1 MERIYNTLRENRKLP
16 MTDEQLSDLGVD
28 FHQFDIR
35 TGTIS
40 SPSVTSYFLPR
51 VDFRDV
57 LDSDLAAS
65 PFLEMA
71 SFSEVPGSHSY
82 PWTLESFEMVM
93 IPIGGWKVDRDTYSL
108 LSGTRR
114 FLDFECTNTEK
125 LEFPLDSLSCHKHKG
140 HQRSLVGFRN
150 PEKCGDKRPS
160 SMELFA
166 IAALTHREMTRV
178 DQERSYKYR
187 PDESRSD
194 KDRSGECYFTF
205 PHLVF
210 LMDQSGGCRM
220 FQSYFDGKLHVQFSE
235 LLDLG
240 HMIAVPAYGQKYF
253 DMVDRKDFLEKLNL
267 LLKWTWPIIQGSTVA
282 NVPRICGN

>member
-16 MTDEQLSDLGVD
+16 MTDEQLSDLG
-28 FHQFDIR
+28 FDIR

-57 LDSDLAAS
+57 LDSDLADS
-65 PFLEMA
+65 PFLKAA
-71 SFSEVPGSHSY
+71 SCSEVPGPRLN
-82 PWTLESFEMVM
+82 PWILESFEMVM
-93 IPIGGWKVDRDTYSL
+93 FPEMMTDQYNYFTFMGIPNSGWVVDRDTHFLLGSVL
-108 LSGTRR
+108 LSVCRE

-140 HQRSLVGFRN
+140 HQRSIVGFRN
-150 PEKCGDKRPS
+150 QEKYGDKRPS

-166 IAALTHREMTRV
+166 IAALTHREMTKV
-178 DQERSYKYR
+178 DRERLYKN
-187 PDESRSD
+187 RSD
-194 KDRSGECYFTF
+194 KCYFTF

-210 LMDQSGGCRM
+210 LMDKSGGCRM

-240 HMIAVPAYGQKYF
+240 HMIAVPAYGEKYF
-253 DMVDRKDFLEKLNL
+253 DTVDRKD
-267 LLKWTWPIIQGSTVA
+267 
-282 NVPRICGN
+282 